1 MTLLTQVDSRNAYLQ
16 VHSESDCENPG
27 ELESQTT
34 HYPCPPRMIQL
45 FQAALWCLA
54 GSALVGFA
62 VSVLWWDPVCP
73 GPQVSHSNPVR
84 YNSTKARLDQA
95 RFDSWKK
102 AHRKGKDECDP
113 FHEQGYL
120 HFNATDPGDNTWRP
134 YRPDCKPS
142 NLFEQLKQD
151 LHFTTPTFGRNQ
163 NDRFNWLR
171 NRTVV
176 LIGDSIDRYHNLDFC
191 NVLSWETG
199 STEEDPKISENRPT
213 RTYYI
218 GADSPLSPPAWH
230 FYPENPLRPPDDWP
244 ADERELFEY
253 QTPIWDS
260 GKINANTTR
269 PRVCEIPKYGFT
281 VISLFTWGLDPKEGG
296 RLYANISGYFP
307 PAEYTSRIENILN
320 PVLTNLAKHL
330 KNPLIT
336 KPDLVEM
343 SSGFWDLRQWSEED
357 IKVARK
363 LTKVDPKEIG
373 FNDLGSER
381 LAWWTERQKKAI
393 EFVSKNFPQPE
404 TPILWRT
411 LHHVQRH
418 YWVGYNRVYQLDQLA
433 RYNIERMKEN
443 DPSLRSRLRLDEW
456 GALMLGQEHRFRDVM
471 HVRELPGGV
480 LWGDI
485 MLWELRR
492 AVTKRGLK
500 HYIP

>member
-176 LIGDSIDRYHNLDFC
+176 LIGDSIDRYEL
-191 NVLSWETG
+191 EM
-199 STEEDPKISENRPT
+199 ISSSDAT
-213 RTYYI
+213 FF
-218 GADSPLSPPAWH
+218 LPP
-230 FYPENPLRPPDDWP
+230 
-244 ADERELFEY
+244 
-253 QTPIWDS
+253 
-260 GKINANTTR
+260 
-269 PRVCEIPKYGFT
+269 
-281 VISLFTWGLDPKEGG
+281 
-296 RLYANISGYFP
+296 
-307 PAEYTSRIENILN
+307 
-320 PVLTNLAKHL
+320 
-330 KNPLIT
+330 
-336 KPDLVEM
+336 
-343 SSGFWDLRQWSEED
+343 
-357 IKVARK
+357 
-363 LTKVDPKEIG
+363 
-373 FNDLGSER
+373 
-381 LAWWTERQKKAI
+381 
-393 EFVSKNFPQPE
+393 SKNGRTTLVLIHHFHHPPGTFILKIRLGHPMIGRQTNASFSNIKLPYGTPE
-404 TPILWRT
+404 KSTPT
-411 LHHVQRH
+411 LQGPGFVKFQSTVSRSS
-418 YWVGYNRVYQLDQLA
+418 VF
-433 RYNIERMKEN
+433 
-443 DPSLRSRLRLDEW
+443 SL
-456 GALMLGQEHRFRDVM
+456 
-471 HVRELPGGV
+471 
-480 LWGDI
+480 GD
-485 MLWELRR
+485 
-492 AVTKRGLK
+492 
-500 HYIP
+500 